1 MNGSQQYGEGA
12 IILDIKTI
20 LSTAT
25 ELGASDIFLIG
36 GLPLTYKI
44 HGRQQRVEPENR
56 LMPEELRRI
65 IGQLYSLTERPA
77 MDEGGRVRE
86 DDFSFALPGCGR
98 FRANVFYQRGSLS
111 AVIRVIQ
118 FGVPDPVRLNIPES
132 VMALADIQQ
141 GLVLVTGPSG
151 SGKSSTLACLI
162 DRINENYERT
172 IITMEDP
179 IEIVHPHK
187 KSIIIQREIST
198 DTESFS
204 TALRAAMRESPDVLL
219 VGEARDAET
228 MEVAMTA
235 AETGQL
241 LFCSMHTLSAADT
254 VDRIV
259 DAFPEKKQP
268 QIRAQLARVLRCV
281 VCQKL
286 LRGVDGHML
295 PAFEIM
301 YVTPAVQNL
310 IREGKTYQFNSI
322 IQEGGKNGMLSMN
335 SSLLRLVREGRVD
348 RETALCASENPI
360 QLEKRLSDA

>member
-1 MNGSQQYGEGA
+1 MD
-12 IILDIKTI
+12 IIQI
-20 LSTAT
+20 LQKAT
-25 ELGASDIFLIG
+25 ELDASDIFLIG

-44 HGRQQRVEPENR
+44 HGRQTRIDPEKK
-56 LMPEELRRI
+56 LMPDELRRI
-65 IGQLYSLTERPA
+65 IGQLYAFIDRTDMETA
-77 MDEGGRVRE
+77 GNIRE

-98 FRANVFYQRGSLS
+98 FRANVFYQRGSHS
-111 AVIRVIQ
+111 AVVRVIH
-118 FGVPDPVRLNIPES
+118 FGVPDPMKLNIPES
-132 VMALADIQQ
+132 IMALADIQQ

-151 SGKSSTLACLI
+151 SGKSSTLACI
-162 DRINENYERT
+162 VDRINENYERT
-172 IITMEDP
+172 IITREDP
-179 IEIVHPHK
+179 REIIHPHK
-187 KSIIIQREIST
+187 RSIIIQREIST
-198 DTESFS
+198 DTESFA

-268 QIRAQLARVLRCV
+268 QVRAQLARVLKCV

-286 LRGVDGHML
+286 IRGVDGRLL
-295 PAFEIM
+295 PAFEM
-301 YVTPAVQNL
+301 MTVTPAVQNL
-310 IREGKTYQFNSI
+310 IREGKTYQFNSV

-335 SSLLRLVREGRVD
+335 ASLLRLVREGKVD
-348 RETALCASENPI
+348 RETAICFSENPI
-360 QLEKRLSDA
+360 QLEKRLNDVGSC